1 MKYFLLVF
9 ILLFNFGKATAEDS
23 NDLLII
29 DLNSSNGSSIGL
41 NNFLWQKRVI
51 IVFADNPENPN
62 FIGQMKLLRTRPTQ
76 LVERDVI
83 VFTDT
88 NPVPANLTRSKL
100 RPKGFSFI
108 LIAKD
113 GKISLRK
120 SSPWNIR
127 EISRSIDKMPLR
139 KQEMKLLYKN

>member
-1 MKYFLLVF
+1 
-9 ILLFNFGKATAEDS
+9 
-23 NDLLII
+23 
-29 DLNSSNGSSIGL
+29 
-41 NNFLWQKRVI
+41 
-51 IVFADNPENPN
+51 
-62 FIGQMKLLRTRPTQ
+62 MKLLRTRPTQ

-88 NPVPANLTRSKL
+88 NPIPANLTRSKL

-120 SSPWNIR
+120 SSPWSIR

>member
-1 MKYFLLVF
+1 MKYLLLVS
-9 ILLFNFGKATAEDS
+9 ILLFNFGQATAEDS

-51 IVFADNPENPN
+51 IVFADNPEDPN
-62 FIGQMKLLRTRPTQ
+62 FVGQIKLLRTRPTQ

-88 NPVPANLTRSKL
+88 NP
-100 RPKGFSFI
+100 I
-108 LIAKD
+108 
-113 GKISLRK
+113 
-120 SSPWNIR
+120 
-127 EISRSIDKMPLR
+127 
-139 KQEMKLLYKN
+139 